1 MHCMPEC
8 IDIIDFLVDNKMQKQ
23 LSFEKL
29 CKPSVYLGVMQDL
42 IDFNWC
48 SRIITLLKD
57 F

>member
-8 IDIIDFLVDNKMQKQ
+8 IDIIDFLVDKKMQKQ

-29 CKPSVYLGVMQDL
+29 CKPSYLGVMQDL
-42 IDFNWC
+42 IDFNC
-48 SRIITLLKD
+48 FSRIMTLLPD